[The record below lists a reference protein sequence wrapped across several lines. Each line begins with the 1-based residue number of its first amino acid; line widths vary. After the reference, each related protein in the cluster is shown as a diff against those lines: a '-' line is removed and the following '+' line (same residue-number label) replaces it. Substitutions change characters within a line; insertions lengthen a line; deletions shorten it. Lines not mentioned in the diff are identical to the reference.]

1 MVFGLMI
8 AGAVPEAAG
17 PVLGLLF
24 AGRVAV
30 GAGRGAGFVEPGFG
44 AGAGSRVGAAGF
56 GAGRELLGELPL
68 GAVTGRPAAGT
79 GVGDPRISSGGR

>member
-1 MVFGLMI
+1 MVFGLII

-30 GAGRGAGFVEPGFG
+30 GAERGAGFVDPGFG

-56 GAGRELLGELPL
+56 GAGREPLGVVPL
-68 GAVTGRPAAGT
+68 GALIGRPAAGT